1 MKLRLTY
8 LLFYLLCN
16 LSNFGQINLVP
27 NPSFEDNYGCF
38 YGLNLINDTINGN
51 NRMKNWFTG
60 VNMTPEC
67 FDVCTNTFQGPNYPG
82 SSAIPL
88 NCVGYQYP
96 RTGNAYCGA
105 VLYGLIYPDSV
116 KNNTEVPI
124 VRLKNKLTQN
134 HCYYGEFFYSLTDR
148 SNLIVNRLGL
158 YVNQSVISYTIPLT
172 YDNSIIPQIEID
184 TTQFISADTTNWIKV
199 AGNFI
204 AQGGEEFLHIGN
216 FRDGKH
222 VKYQFVNSS
231 FIPTCMTDNDLCYI
245 YIDDVSLYELPLPN
259 IQNTSITI
267 CPNADTLI
275 LGDTTRIHSRY
286 QWYAN
291 GTAIDTTSFIKVKP
305 TQTTTY
311 VLQTTQCSITTQSIV
326 VTYSANCEPVVV
338 VEPLIPNAFTP
349 NNDSINDVWRFSLG
363 KGNTLK
369 ALSIYN
375 RWGND
380 ITPSFY
386 QQEHIKATTVL
397 WDGRTTA
404 GEQSPS
410 GVYFYML
417 HYTDANGDEHKK
429 NGYIT
434 LFK

>member
-1 MKLRLTY
+1 M
-8 LLFYLLCN
+8 
-16 LSNFGQINLVP
+16 
-27 NPSFEDNYGCF
+27 
-38 YGLNLINDTINGN
+38 
-51 NRMKNWFTG
+51 
-60 VNMTPEC
+60 
-67 FDVCTNTFQGPNYPG
+67 
-82 SSAIPL
+82 
-88 NCVGYQYP
+88 
-96 RTGNAYCGA
+96 
-105 VLYGLIYPDSV
+105 
-116 KNNTEVPI
+116 
-124 VRLKNKLTQN
+124 
-134 HCYYGEFFYSLTDR
+134 
-148 SNLIVNRLGL
+148 GL

-231 FIPTCMTDNDLCYI
+231 FIPTCNRQILIYVI
-245 YIDDVSLYELPLPN
+245 FYIDDVPLHDPRLPN

-369 ALSIYN
+369 KHLEYGI
-375 RWGND
+375 
-380 ITPSFY
+380 
-386 QQEHIKATTVL
+386 
-397 WDGRTTA
+397 
-404 GEQSPS
+404 
-410 GVYFYML
+410 
-417 HYTDANGDEHKK
+417 
-429 NGYIT
+429 
-434 LFK
+434 